1 MVLRLRKWGQ
11 YNMADIVQLQEN
23 GVAKYMKTHA
33 NAIDRSDLLKGKVL
47 WSGSAKQGATLTLND
62 NVRNYTMLVMVM
74 YFGNGYHSSVF
85 FPTDTTANCVA
96 TSIYNSLSATV
107 SICKYLLQKK
117 SDTSYIVSLGRENS
131 GSSTAEGTNVTGTV
145 AKIVGIR

>member
-1 MVLRLRKWGQ
+1 MEKIYRGMQ
-11 YNMADIVQLQEN
+11 N
-23 GVAKYMKTHA
+23 GAET
-33 NAIDRSDLLKGKVL
+33 IDKNFNELAASKGKVL

-62 NVRNYTMLVMVM
+62 NVQNYTMLVMVM

-96 TSIYNSLSATV
+96 LNIYNSLSATI

-131 GSSTAEGTNVTGTV
+131 GSNTMEGTTGVTGTV